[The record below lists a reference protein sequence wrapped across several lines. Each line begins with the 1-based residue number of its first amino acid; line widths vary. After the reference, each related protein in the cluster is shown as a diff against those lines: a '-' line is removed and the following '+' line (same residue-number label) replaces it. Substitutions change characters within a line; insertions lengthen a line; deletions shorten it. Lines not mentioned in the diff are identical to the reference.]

1 MCAVGGGVPAQ
12 KPTPPQP
19 ETVKRV
25 ASEVTKVRTDAKAAA
40 AQKYGISGTNVTGGK
55 LSDASA
61 ETKKSKLG
69 GV

>member
-1 MCAVGGGVPAQ
+1 MCAAGGGTPTQ
-12 KPTPPQP
+12 QPTPPQP

-25 ASEVTKVRTDAKAAA
+25 SSEVTKVRTDAKAAA
-40 AQKYGISGTNVTGGK
+40 ARKYGISGTNVTGGK

-61 ETKKSKLG
+61 ETKKNKLG

>member
-1 MCAVGGGVPAQ
+1 MCSAGGGVPAQ

-25 ASEVTKVRTDAKAAA
+25 SSEVTRVRTDAKAAA
-40 AQKYGISGTNVTGGK
+40 ARKYGISGTNVTGGK
-55 LSDASA
+55 LSGDPAD
-61 ETKKSKLG
+61 TKKTKLG